1 MGEEIQNFVREMKT
15 LKRLKQKSENNKISE
30 IEMLDRVN
38 SRSV

>member
-15 LKRLKQKSENNKISE
+15 LKRIKQKSENNKISE